1 MRPSNL
7 YFIPNRDVRPATLM
21 PYTSLQPRHPD
32 LQVSFGQSTFD
43 AEGREARGQH
53 FSRVMHWPGGASG
66 VTLGRG
72 YDMGQRTRL
81 QIISELRHAGMSAE
95 EATFFGDAAGLR
107 GERAAKFVKAKTIES
122 PILSISAQRKLFE
135 KITTPE
141 TIADI
146 RRILAKPDVRSTYGN
161 VTWETL
167 SSYAQEVLFDL
178 RFRGDYTPETRKVI
192 QPLIVSGDDEGLRA
206 AINDTAYWA
215 ARKVP
220 AERVRARANIQSERP
235 RYWKVG

>member
-7 YFIPNRDVRPATLM
+7 YFIPNRDVKPATLM

-32 LQVSFGQSTFD
+32 LQVSFAQGTFD
-43 AEGREARGQH
+43 AEGQEARGPY
-53 FSRVMHWPGGASG
+53 FSRVMHWPGGSSG

-81 QIISELRHAGMSAE
+81 QVISELRHAGMTLQ

-107 GERAAKFVKAKTIES
+107 GTRAATFVKTRMVES
-122 PILSISAQRKLFE
+122 PVLSVPAQRALFE

-146 RRILAKPDVRSTYGN
+146 KRIFSKPDVQATHGSAR
-161 VTWETL
+161 WEDL
-167 SSYAQEVLFDL
+167 SEYAKEVVFDL
-178 RFRGDYTPETRKVI
+178 RYRGDYTPTTRKAI
-192 QPLIVSGDDEGLRA
+192 QPLLARGDDEGLRA
-206 AINDTAYWA
+206 LMRDTAYWA
-215 ARKVP
+215 KLQVP
-220 AERVRARANIQSERP
+220 AERARARANILAESP
-235 RYWKVG
+235 RVWKVG

>member
-21 PYTSLQPRHPD
+21 PYASLQPNHPD
-32 LQVSFGQSTFD
+32 LQVTFGQSTFD

-81 QIISELRHAGMSAE
+81 QIISELRHAGMSAD
-95 EATFFGDAAGLR
+95 EAAFFGDAAGLR
-107 GERAAKFVKAKTIES
+107 GERAATFVRSKTIES

-146 RRILAKPDVRSTYGN
+146 RRLLAKADVVATYGS
-161 VTWETL
+161 VTWENL
-167 SSYAQEVLFDL
+167 SPYAQEVLFDL

-192 QPLIVSGDDEGLRA
+192 QPLLAQGDDEGLRRVMT
-206 AINDTAYWA
+206 DTAYWA

-220 AERVRARANIQSERP
+220 AERVRLRANIQAEPP